1 MVPLQQPFGHEVA
14 LQTQLPLLVEQVVPV
29 AHGAQA
35 APDFP
40 HWLMVWFANG
50 TQVAPLQHPFAHDE
64 AFLSWFVALAVARV
78 PSGFQGL
85 GAYCLRYQAQTF
97 AYVLLLTDRYPTL
110 ASGNAFQFERSG
122 T

>member
-1 MVPLQQPFGHEVA
+1 VPLQQPFGHEVA

-40 HWLMVWFANG
+40 HWLMVWLANG

-64 AFLSWFVALAVARV
+64 ALQRQAPFVQAWPVAQAVQAAPPV
-78 PSGFQGL
+78 PQVWTPES
-85 GAYCLRYQAQTF
+85 
-97 AYVLLLTDRYPTL
+97 
-110 ASGNAFQFERSG
+110 
-122 T
+122 